1 MTASI
6 QRTGSNAAFGAAVAG
21 FLYSITFVLLA
32 RFASDA
38 AVGVYSFFLLVGGL
52 LSSLALVALWE
63 RLRGA
68 SPGWALWALAVG
80 LFAGLGSA
88 IHAGYDLSNAVQ
100 PQGGTTNLPSQIDPR
115 GLLTFGFAGLS
126 IAAFTWLMSGA
137 AGWPSRFVYLGFAS
151 AVLLVLIYL
160 FRLIA
165 PNSQAVLAPAA
176 LEGFIVNPLWYV
188 WLGIELRRET

>member
-1 MTASI
+1 MQQFI
-6 QRTGSNAAFGAAVAG
+6 GHD
-21 FLYSITFVLLA
+21 I
-32 RFASDA
+32 
-38 AVGVYSFFLLVGGL
+38 VG
-52 LSSLALVALWE
+52 
-63 RLRGA
+63 RH
-68 SPGWALWALAVG
+68 ALAEQHG
-80 LFAGLGSA
+80 ETRGKREL
-88 IHAGYDLSNAVQ
+88 Q

-115 GLLTFGFAGLS
+115 GLLTFGVAGLS